1 MLDELDLLK
10 KDWKKKEET
19 LPKLSYDEIYQMTWK
34 KSSSIVKWIF
44 YISIIEFV
52 FWAVLNLLSY
62 DKDSLAQEKE
72 WHIFEFSTVLTII
85 NYIVLVF
92 FIYKFYRNYKQ
103 IEVTDSAA
111 KLMKSI
117 LRVKRTVTQYVWFN
131 IAIFCISLGMFLYGS
146 LTFGQESVQIQ
157 EAASNA
163 GNETLFWIMV
173 VGTITLVIAV
183 IVVLIWLFYRLLYGI
198 LLNRLRANYRELKRL
213 EV

>member
-10 KDWKKKEET
+10 KDWKRKDES

-62 DKDSLAQEKE
+62 DKESLAQEKE

-85 NYIVLVF
+85 NYIVLVY
-92 FIYKFYRNYKQ
+92 FIYKFYRNYKL

-111 KLMKSI
+111 KLLKSI

-146 LTFGQESVQIQ
+146 LTFGKESVQIQ

-173 VGTITLVIAV
+173 VGTIAVVIAV
-183 IVVLIWLFYRLLYGI
+183 IVSLIWLFYKLLYGI

>member
-1 MLDELDLLK
+1 MMDELDLLK
-10 KDWKKKEET
+10 KDWKRREES

-44 YISIIEFV
+44 YISIIEFI

-62 DKDSLAQEKE
+62 DKESLAQEKE
-72 WHIFEFSTVLTII
+72 WHIFEFSTALTVV
-85 NYIVLVF
+85 NYVVLVF

-103 IEVTDSAA
+103 IEVTDSASN
-111 KLMKSI
+111 LLKSI
-117 LRVKRTVTQYVWFN
+117 LRTKRTVTQYVWFN

-146 LTFGQESVQIQ
+146 LTFGKESEQIQ
-157 EAASNA
+157 AAASSA

-173 VGTITLVIAV
+173 VGTIVVVIAV
-183 IVVLIWLFYRLLYGI
+183 IVSLIWLFYKLLYGI

>member
-10 KDWKKKEET
+10 KDWKRKEES
-19 LPKLSYDEIYQMTWK
+19 LPKLSYDEIYNMIWK
-34 KSSSIVKWIF
+34 KSSSMVKWIF

-62 DKDSLAQEKE
+62 DKESLAQEKE
-72 WHIFEFSTVLTII
+72 WHIFEFSTILTII

-103 IEVTDSAA
+103 IEVTDSASN
-111 KLMKSI
+111 LMKSI

-146 LTFGQESVQIQ
+146 LTFGEESVQIQ

-173 VGTITLVIAV
+173 VGTITIVIAA
-183 IVVLIWLFYRLLYGI
+183 IVALIWLFYKLLYGI

>member
-1 MLDELDLLK
+1 MMDELDLLK
-10 KDWKKKEET
+10 KDWKQKEES

-62 DKDSLAQEKE
+62 DKEALAQEKE

-85 NYIVLVF
+85 NYVVLVF

-103 IEVTDSAA
+103 IEVTDSASN
-111 KLMKSI
+111 LLKSI

-146 LTFGQESVQIQ
+146 LTFGKESEQIQ
-157 EAASNA
+157 AAASSA

-173 VGTITLVIAV
+173 VGTILVVIAV
-183 IVVLIWLFYRLLYGI
+183 IVSLIWLFYKVLYGI

>member
-1 MLDELDLLK
+1 MTDGLDLLK
-10 KDWKKKEET
+10 KDWQRKGEE
-19 LPKLSYDEIYQMTWK
+19 LPKLSYDELYKMIWK
-34 KSSSIVKWIF
+34 KSSSMVKWIF

-52 FWAVLNLLSY
+52 FWALLNLLSY
-62 DKDSLAQEKE
+62 DKDSLAMEKE

-85 NYIVLVF
+85 NYVVLVF
-92 FIYKFYRNYKQ
+92 FIYMFYRNYKQ
-103 IEVTDSAA
+103 IEVTDSAS

-131 IAIFCISLGMFLYGS
+131 IAIFCVSLGMFLYGS
-146 LTFGQESVQIQ
+146 LRFGKESVQIQ

-173 VGTITLVIAV
+173 VGTIIIVIAA

-198 LLNRLRANYRELKRL
+198 LLNRLRANYRELKKL
-213 EV
+213 EI

>member
-1 MLDELDLLK
+1 MTDGLDLLK
-10 KDWKKKEET
+10 KDWQKKGEE
-19 LPKLSYDEIYQMTWK
+19 LPKLSYDELYKMTWK

-52 FWAVLNLLSY
+52 FWALLNLLSY
-62 DKDSLAQEKE
+62 DKDSLALEKE
-72 WHIFEFSTVLTII
+72 WHIFEFSTVLTVI

-103 IEVTDSAA
+103 IEVTDSAS
-111 KLMKSI
+111 KLLKSI

-131 IAIFCISLGMFLYGS
+131 IAIFCVSLGMFLYGS
-146 LTFGQESVQIQ
+146 LRFGKESVQIQ

-173 VGTITLVIAV
+173 VGTILIVIAA

-198 LLNRLRANYRELKRL
+198 LLNRLRANYRELKKL

>member
-1 MLDELDLLK
+1 MTDGLDLLK
-10 KDWKKKEET
+10 KDWQRKGEE
-19 LPKLSYDEIYQMTWK
+19 LPKLSYDELYKMIWK
-34 KSSSIVKWIF
+34 KSSSMVKWIF

-52 FWAVLNLLSY
+52 FWALLNLLSY
-62 DKDSLAQEKE
+62 DKDSLAMEKE

-85 NYIVLVF
+85 NYVVLVF
-92 FIYKFYRNYKQ
+92 FIYMFYRNYKQ
-103 IEVTDSAA
+103 IEVTDSAS

-131 IAIFCISLGMFLYGS
+131 IAIFCVSLGMFLYGS
-146 LTFGQESVQIQ
+146 LRFGKESVQIQ

-173 VGTITLVIAV
+173 VGTIIIVIAA

-198 LLNRLRANYRELKRL
+198 LLNRLRANYRELKKL

>member
-1 MLDELDLLK
+1 MTDGLDLLK
-10 KDWKKKEET
+10 KDWQRKGEE
-19 LPKLSYDEIYQMTWK
+19 LPKLSYDELYKMIWK
-34 KSSSIVKWIF
+34 KSSSMVKWIF

-62 DKDSLAQEKE
+62 DKDSLALEKE
-72 WHIFEFSTVLTII
+72 WHIFEFSTILTII

-92 FIYKFYRNYKQ
+92 FIYMFYRNYKQ
-103 IEVTDSAA
+103 IEVTDSAS

-131 IAIFCISLGMFLYGS
+131 IAIFCVSLGMFLYGS
-146 LTFGQESVQIQ
+146 LRFGKESVQIQ

-173 VGTITLVIAV
+173 VGTIVIVIAA

-198 LLNRLRANYRELKRL
+198 LLNRLRANYRELKKL
-213 EV
+213 EI

>member
-10 KDWKKKEET
+10 KDWKRKGES

-52 FWAVLNLLSY
+52 FWALLNLLSY
-62 DKDSLAQEKE
+62 DKESLAQEKE

-103 IEVTDSAA
+103 IEVTDSAS

-173 VGTITLVIAV
+173 VGTIVIVIAA
-183 IVVLIWLFYRLLYGI
+183 IVALIWLFYKLLYGI

>member
-1 MLDELDLLK
+1 MTDGLDLLK
-10 KDWKKKEET
+10 KDWQRKGEE
-19 LPKLSYDEIYQMTWK
+19 LPKLSYDELYKMIWK
-34 KSSSIVKWIF
+34 KSSSMVKWIF

-62 DKDSLAQEKE
+62 DKDSLALEKE
-72 WHIFEFSTVLTII
+72 WHIFEFSTILTII

-92 FIYKFYRNYKQ
+92 FIYMFYRNYKQ
-103 IEVTDSAA
+103 IEVTDSAS

-131 IAIFCISLGMFLYGS
+131 IAIFCVSLGMFLYGS
-146 LTFGQESVQIQ
+146 LRFGKESVQIQ

-173 VGTITLVIAV
+173 VGTIIIVIAA

-198 LLNRLRANYRELKRL
+198 LLNRLRANYRELKKL
-213 EV
+213 EI

>member
-1 MLDELDLLK
+1 MKDGLDLLK
-10 KDWKKKEET
+10 KDWQRRGEE
-19 LPKLSYDEIYQMTWK
+19 LPKLSYDELYKMTWK

-52 FWAVLNLLSY
+52 FWALLNLLSY
-62 DKDSLAQEKE
+62 DKDSLALEKE
-72 WHIFEFSTVLTII
+72 WHIFEFSTILTII

-92 FIYKFYRNYKQ
+92 FIYMFYRNYKQ
-103 IEVTDSAA
+103 IEVTDSAS

-131 IAIFCISLGMFLYGS
+131 IAIFCVSLGMFLYGS
-146 LTFGQESVQIQ
+146 LRFGKESVQIQ
-157 EAASNA
+157 EAAANA

-173 VGTITLVIAV
+173 VGTIIIVIAA
-183 IVVLIWLFYRLLYGI
+183 IVALIWLFYRLLYGI
-198 LLNRLRANYRELKRL
+198 LLNRLRANYRELKKL

>member
-1 MLDELDLLK
+1 MMDELDLLK
-10 KDWKKKEET
+10 KDWKRKEES

-62 DKDSLAQEKE
+62 DKESLAQEKE
-72 WHIFEFSTVLTII
+72 WHIFEFSTVLTIV
-85 NYIVLVF
+85 NYVVLVF
-92 FIYKFYRNYKQ
+92 FIYKFYRNYRQ
-103 IEVTDSAA
+103 IEVTDSASN
-111 KLMKSI
+111 LLKSI

-146 LTFGQESVQIQ
+146 LTFGKESEQIQ
-157 EAASNA
+157 AAASDA

-173 VGTITLVIAV
+173 VGTIVVVIAV
-183 IVVLIWLFYRLLYGI
+183 IVSLIWLFYKLLYGI

>member
-10 KDWKKKEET
+10 KDWKRKEES

-173 VGTITLVIAV
+173 VGTITLVIAA

>member
-1 MLDELDLLK
+1 MTDGLDLLK
-10 KDWKKKEET
+10 KDWQRKGEE
-19 LPKLSYDEIYQMTWK
+19 LPKLSYDELYKMIWK
-34 KSSSIVKWIF
+34 KSSSMVKWIF

-52 FWAVLNLLSY
+52 FWALLNLLSY
-62 DKDSLAQEKE
+62 DKDSLAMEKE

-85 NYIVLVF
+85 NYVVLVF
-92 FIYKFYRNYKQ
+92 FIYMFYKNYKQ
-103 IEVTDSAA
+103 IEVTDSAS

-131 IAIFCISLGMFLYGS
+131 IAIFCVSLGMFLYGS
-146 LTFGQESVQIQ
+146 LRFGKESVQIQ

-173 VGTITLVIAV
+173 VGTIIIVIAA

-198 LLNRLRANYRELKRL
+198 LLNRLRANYRELKKL
-213 EV
+213 EI